1 MPVLELLVG
10 VGLSV
15 GKSLVEGWL
24 KTTIEDTTFETAST
38 SMLGELTK
46 QLQKKT
52 GDLLTSRSAV
62 SQIDQIATQIAR
74 SLEQMVNAETK
85 VDEGGKEAVIRAVGQ
100 SIHRVQ
106 AADLFA
112 GRLEPSLIADR
123 FRSSNIDQLTGFNEL
138 EKALYERLLFEA
150 ATILV
155 KMANKIPSFDV
166 TAFKTVIDEL
176 TSLQSMVQEVL
187 EELQK
192 SSRVTMSEGQRDHD
206 FTRKFLLE
214 VEAKLNQMDHLGLQ
228 TISNAV
234 QKCPLDV
241 AYIKVMCDGD
251 EVHRHRAQM
260 RLLMQ
265 FKNHTSPFP
274 EEQIR
279 KVADQAIIEL
289 IDQDEIV
296 SANDILPRIFEP
308 KTYAKPDPVS
318 VDEIAK
324 EFPFILIRGQAGS
337 GKTTV
342 LRWMA
347 VQMAKG
353 QFQIQL
359 EQGFGNAL
367 PFYIRLRDFT
377 GKPLPTPEGFLY
389 FAAPNL
395 AGTMPYGW
403 VHRQLE
409 KIGGSVILIDGIDEL
424 TVDKRGQVKEW
435 ITGLQSTFPNTRM
448 IVTSRPSA
456 VSNGWLT
463 EEHFVSTEV
472 RPLEPEV
479 IPEFVRSWHDAVKI
493 RLSDQAE
500 KDALDL
506 LSANL
511 PDRIVGSASYKDLAK
526 TPLLLGALCALNR
539 DRNKV
544 LPENRIEL
552 YQVLIEMLIRRRD
565 SERDIKGEYQVDSSI
580 QQLVLQRIAYW
591 MVSNELPSA
600 PKQDILRQIAREQ
613 LANVEATPAQVLQ
626 VLIERSG
633 ILREPVVDEIDFSH
647 LTIQEFLA
655 AEEAVS
661 RVEIQPLL
669 DKSEGHER
677 WERVIQFAGGI
688 SGKSNLK
695 YQLKLIEG
703 LRKLK
708 RPFLALECVRTL
720 IGGESLDETKRCV
733 EMAVK
738 MMSTVDHAET
748 ISGVQNV
755 ALEYL
760 AFDGSDRGWH
770 LSKRILVLTMIA
782 NEAAYE
788 VFKSYRGC
796 NQESV
801 VNAITGLAA
810 PTFGL
815 ERVIQEFLVP
825 LSLESLNVH
834 WKTLEGLQELT
845 ELKDLS
851 IAGSVHGL
859 ERLTQLKTLQI
870 FGGRVENLNYLE
882 HLTQLQSFTFF
893 AGQEVDLSSLKHLKQ
908 LQSLNLGGI
917 QIKDLNI
924 LNRFPQL
931 QNLTLS
937 NINVNDFSVLE
948 HLTQLQSLHLYGVQD
963 VDFSFLEHLT
973 QLQSLGLSGV
983 KEINATPL
991 KNLTQLQNLELVGG
1005 RADDLNF
1012 LKNFTHLKSL
1022 RLNSVQVS
1030 NKDFLKYLTQLRDL
1044 DLSRVWIEDWAFLK
1058 NLPQLQSL
1066 NISEMKERDLAPLKY
1081 LTQLK
1086 NLIVGEVTEKD
1097 LPFLKHLTQL
1107 ETLYISSTDV
1117 NDWAFLAQYMNLQH
1131 LGIEGTNMPTAQ
1143 VLNSL
1148 PHLQTLSR
1156 FGMR

>member
-1 MPVLELLVG
+1 MPILELLVG

-74 SLEQMVNAETK
+74 SLEQMVSAETK

-123 FRSSNIDQLTGFNEL
+123 FRSSNTKQLTGFNEL

-192 SSRVTMSEGQRDHD
+192 SSRVTMNEGQRDHD
-206 FTRKFLLE
+206 FTRKYLLE

-241 AYIKVMCDGD
+241 AYIKVMCDGED
-251 EVHRHRAQM
+251 VRRHRDTLKFQARVKDFKD
-260 RLLMQ
+260 RLGALPYQ
-265 FKNHTSPFP
+265 PPHDP
-274 EEQIR
+274 EDDIML
-279 KVADQAIIEL
+279 DI
-289 IDQDEIV
+289 DEINSV
-296 SANDILPRIFEP
+296 RNIASNAFASGAHTKPEPISA
-308 KTYAKPDPVS
+308 
-318 VDEIAK
+318 DEIAA

-353 QFQIQL
+353 QFQFKL
-359 EQGFGNAL
+359 KKGLNNAL

-377 GKPLPTPEGFLY
+377 GKPLPTPEDFLY

-424 TVDKRGQVKEW
+424 TADKREQIKEW
-435 ITGLQSTFPNTRM
+435 ITGLQSSFQNTRM

-456 VSNGWLT
+456 VSSGWLA
-463 EEHFVSTEV
+463 EEKFVSTEV

-500 KDALDL
+500 KNALDV

-511 PDRIVGSASYKDLAK
+511 PDRIVGSASYMDLAK

-565 SERDIKGEYQVDSSI
+565 SERGIEGEYQVDSSV

-613 LANVEATPAQVLQ
+613 LANVSATPAQVLQ

-703 LRKLK
+703 LRKLE

-733 EMAVK
+733 EQAVS
-738 MMSTVDHAET
+738 MMSTMADAET

-770 LSKRILVLTMIA
+770 LRNRILVLSMIG

-788 VFKSYRGC
+788 VLKSYRGC

-801 VNAITGLAA
+801 VNAITDLAA
-810 PTFGL
+810 PIFGQK
-815 ERVIQEFLVP
+815 RVIQELLQP
-825 LSLESLNVH
+825 LALQSLSVY
-834 WKTLEGLQELT
+834 WRTVEGLQELT
-845 ELKDLS
+845 ELKNLS
-851 IAGSVHGL
+851 IGESFQG
-859 ERLTQLKTLQI
+859 
-870 FGGRVENLNYLE
+870 LE
-882 HLTQLQSFTFF
+882 HLTQLQTLQISAIRVENLNFLEHLTKLQSFTFF
-893 AGQEVDLSSLKHLKQ
+893 GGQEVDLTSLKHLTN
-908 LQSLNLGGI
+908 LQSLSLGGI
-917 QIKDLNI
+917 LINDLNF
-924 LNRFPQL
+924 LEHFSQL

-937 NINVNDFSVLE
+937 NVKMNDFSVLGN
-948 HLTQLQSLHLYGVQD
+948 LTQLQSLNLYGVQD
-963 VDFSFLEHLT
+963 ADFSFLENLT
-973 QLQSLGLSGV
+973 QLQDLGLSGV
-983 KEINATPL
+983 QEIDIALL
-991 KNLTQLQNLELVGG
+991 KHFTKLQSLALVGG
-1005 RADDLNF
+1005 RADNLNF

-1022 RLNSVQVS
+1022 RLNGVQV
-1030 NKDFLKYLTQLRDL
+1030 NDMDFLKHLTHLQDL
-1044 DLSRVWIEDWAFLK
+1044 DLSRVWVKDWSFLK
-1058 NLPQLQSL
+1058 DLPQLQSL
-1066 NISEMKERDLAPLKY
+1066 NISDIKERDLAVLEH
-1081 LTQLK
+1081 LTQLRS
-1086 NLIVGEVTEKD
+1086 LIVNEVREKD

-1107 ETLYISSTDV
+1107 ETLYISSIEV
-1117 NDWAFLAQYMNLQH
+1117 NDWAFLAHYANLQN
-1131 LGIEGTNMPTAQ
+1131 LGVEGTHMPTAK

-1148 PHLQTLSR
+1148 PHLQNFSR

>member
-1 MPVLELLVG
+1 
-10 VGLSV
+10 
-15 GKSLVEGWL
+15 
-24 KTTIEDTTFETAST
+24 
-38 SMLGELTK
+38 
-46 QLQKKT
+46 
-52 GDLLTSRSAV
+52 
-62 SQIDQIATQIAR
+62 
-74 SLEQMVNAETK
+74 
-85 VDEGGKEAVIRAVGQ
+85 
-100 SIHRVQ
+100 
-106 AADLFA
+106 
-112 GRLEPSLIADR
+112 LIADR
-123 FRSSNIDQLTGFNEL
+123 FRNSNTKQLTGFNEL

-192 SSRVTMSEGQRDHD
+192 SSRVTMNEGQRDHD
-206 FTRKFLLE
+206 FTRKYLLE

-241 AYIKVMCDGD
+241 AYIKVMCDGAD
-251 EVHRHRAQM
+251 VRRHRL
-260 RLLMQ
+260 RKEVRKN
-265 FKNHTSPFP
+265 FKDF
-274 EEQIR
+274 R
-279 KVADQAIIEL
+279 DRVIEL
-289 IDQDEIV
+289 VDQLPSEPANDTLLNAHAMAPLNEKQYKVFLSSTHVESEPV
-296 SANDILPRIFEP
+296 SADDIAR
-308 KTYAKPDPVS
+308 
-318 VDEIAK
+318 

-342 LRWMA
+342 LRWTA

-377 GKPLPTPEGFLY
+377 GKPLPTPEDFLY

-424 TVDKRGQVKEW
+424 TADKREQVKEW
-435 ITGLQSTFPNTRM
+435 ITGLQSSFQNTRM

-456 VSNGWLT
+456 VSSGWLA
-463 EEHFVSTEV
+463 EEKFVSTEV

-500 KDALDL
+500 KNALDV

-511 PDRIVGSASYKDLAK
+511 PDRIVGSTSYMDLAK

-565 SERDIKGEYQVDSSI
+565 SERGIEGEFQVDSSV

-613 LANVEATPAQVLQ
+613 LANVSATPAQVLQ

-669 DKSEGHER
+669 DKSDGHER

-695 YQLKLIEG
+695 YQVKLIEG
-703 LRKLK
+703 LRKLE

-733 EMAVK
+733 EQAVS
-738 MMSTVDHAET
+738 MMSTMADAET

-770 LSKRILVLTMIA
+770 LRNRILVLSMIG

-788 VFKSYRGC
+788 VLKSYRGC

-801 VNAITGLAA
+801 VNAITDLAA
-810 PTFGL
+810 PIFGQK
-815 ERVIQEFLVP
+815 RVIQELLQP
-825 LSLESLNVH
+825 LALQSLSVY
-834 WKTLEGLQELT
+834 WRTVEGLQELT
-845 ELKDLS
+845 ELKNLS
-851 IAGSVHGL
+851 IGESFQGL
-859 ERLTQLKTLQI
+859 EHLTQLQTLQI
-870 FGGRVENLNYLE
+870 SAGRVENLNFLE

-893 AGQEVDLSSLKHLKQ
+893 GGQEVDLTSLKHLTN
-908 LQSLNLGGI
+908 LQSLSLGGI
-917 QIKDLNI
+917 QINDLNF
-924 LNRFPQL
+924 LEHFPQL

-937 NINVNDFSVLE
+937 NVKVNNFSVLE
-948 HLTQLQSLHLYGVQD
+948 RLTQLQSLNLYGIQGA
-963 VDFSFLEHLT
+963 DFSFLKHFT
-973 QLQSLGLSGV
+973 QLQGLGLSGIQE
-983 KEINATPL
+983 KDLAFLEYLP
-991 KNLTQLQNLELVGG
+991 QLQSIHFVGVQG
-1005 RADDLNF
+1005 KDLN
-1012 LKNFTHLKSL
+1012 
-1022 RLNSVQVS
+1022 
-1030 NKDFLKYLTQLRDL
+1030 
-1044 DLSRVWIEDWAFLK
+1044 ILK
-1058 NLPQLQSL
+1058 NLPQLQDLSL
-1066 NISEMKERDLAPLKY
+1066 NGIQVADMAFLRHLS
-1081 LTQLK
+1081 QLK
-1086 NLIVGEVTEKD
+1086 RLNLSRVPVEDWTFLEQFKQLQSLTLSLGDVQVKDISFLKHLPQLESLNLTNVRAID
-1097 LPFLKHLTQL
+1097 LPFLKHLPRLQY
-1107 ETLYISSTDV
+1107 LYLSQTEV
-1117 NDWAFLAQYMNLQH
+1117 KDWAILQKLDNLHDLLIQ
-1131 LGIEGTNMPTAQ
+1131 GSYKPTAKI
-1143 VLNSL
+1143 LNSL
-1148 PHLQTLSR
+1148 PHLQS
-1156 FGMR
+1156 FAKY